1 MVQEIGPGPA
11 PALTL
16 RWGADALSCPPALA
30 RLRMGDTP
38 LSRVPPLAIL
48 GTSIPQPTQGGL
60 VVLAASDFVLS
71 GRVWTAFRRGSTIV
85 KVHVPAPGDM
95 GHLEEAAIEGW
106 VYEHRL
112 AGLAVPRW
120 KGMYAGARGKGPAR
134 IVAAAL
140 EDAGEPMSAEE
151 VAALTP
157 AERYVTETGD
167 QARQAPLTPAGS
179 SSASTRGCTLRAWC
193 TALRS
198 ASTGCGL
205 RAHLSTPSRSSTL
218 GRRACSTRRTCLPS

>member
-1 MVQEIGPGPA
+1 
-11 PALTL
+11 
-16 RWGADALSCPPALA
+16 
-30 RLRMGDTP
+30 MGDTP
-38 LSRVPPLAIL
+38 LARVPPLAIL

-157 AERYVTETGD
+157 AERYVTET
-167 QARQAPLTPAGS
+167 A
-179 SSASTRGCTLRAWC
+179 
-193 TALRS
+193 
-198 ASTGCGL
+198 
-205 RAHLSTPSRSSTL
+205 
-218 GRRACSTRRTCLPS
+218 TRRDRRR